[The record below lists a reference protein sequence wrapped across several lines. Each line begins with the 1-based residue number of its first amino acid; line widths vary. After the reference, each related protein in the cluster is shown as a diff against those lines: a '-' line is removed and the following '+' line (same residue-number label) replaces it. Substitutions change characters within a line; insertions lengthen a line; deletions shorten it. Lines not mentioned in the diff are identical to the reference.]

1 MTLYTFFKDGDK
13 VVYGTA
19 IYGGDYFFFS
29 GFETPEEARKEILSQ
44 YKGIERIWFENA
56 LKGKW
61 SKIQ

>member
-1 MTLYTFFKDGDK
+1 MTLYTFYKDGDK

-29 GFETPEEARKEILSQ
+29 GFETPEEAKKEILSK